1 MTTSSFSFRTLLIA
15 LISAGM
21 LFLIIVLGLELRSQN
36 QELQALSNLTVSQV
50 ASNSALS
57 PSSSRASTF
66 DSSPSSS
73 PDQSFPST
81 TSAPLSQPTPA
92 ADEEMVVIEEPAPTP
107 EPLIVP
113 AAVHSSRAT
122 VSVSPDEQAVLNEA
136 AQQFSTALQG
146 MSPYAPGYREAW
158 QKAAQDA
165 DDLFK
170 VRYGEDR
177 LWALKGGPPPPTPTP
192 TPLSPEDDAYRAKYG
207 DDALLVHQLER
218 ATNGGR

>member
-1 MTTSSFSFRTLLIA
+1 MSHPSHSPLPYRTLLITA
-15 LISAGM
+15 VSAGVI
-21 LFLIIVLGLELRSQN
+21 LLLVGLWLELRSESRDQ
-36 QELQALSNLTVSQV
+36 QALE
-50 ASNSALS
+50 ASL
-57 PSSSRASTF
+57 
-66 DSSPSSS
+66 
-73 PDQSFPST
+73 
-81 TSAPLSQPTPA
+81 SAPKATPTPA
-92 ADEEMVVIEEPAPTP
+92 PAPPSMPSSLAASPLSDSPAPASAPASQPSPASDEEVVVVEEPAPTP

-113 AAVHSSRAT
+113 AAVHPSRAA

-177 LWALKGGPPPPTPTP
+177 LWAIKGGPPPPTPTP

>member
-1 MTTSSFSFRTLLIA
+1 MSPLPLSYRTLLIA
-15 LISAGM
+15 AASVGVIL
-21 LFLIIVLGLELRSQN
+21 LLVGLWTELRS
-36 QELQALSNLTVSQV
+36 ESRDLQALE
-50 ASNSALS
+50 ASLATLEATPPPAPAAMRPPLLS
-57 PSSSRASTF
+57 SLGDAPSLAAS
-66 DSSPSSS
+66 P
-73 PDQSFPST
+73 
-81 TSAPLSQPTPA
+81 APASQPSAAPA
-92 ADEEMVVIEEPAPTP
+92 PDEEMVEVEEPAPTP

-113 AAVHSSRAT
+113 AAIHPARAA
-122 VSVSPDEQAVLNEA
+122 VSVSQDEQAVLTEA

-146 MSPYAPGYREAW
+146 MNSYAPGYREAW

-177 LWALKGGPPPPTPTP
+177 LWAIKGGPPPPTPTP

-218 ATNGGR
+218 ATNVSR